1 MHAQVLRYLDEV
13 VRRGSIRKAAQ
24 ALHVASSAVN
34 RQILK
39 LEAEIGAPLFER
51 RASGVRLTPAG
62 EILARHARETL
73 YAFSR
78 SRASIDDLKGLK
90 TGHVRIVALDS
101 LMVDFLP
108 GALEE
113 FHRLYPGV
121 SFSVMALG
129 PSDVGEELGAGEADI
144 GISFAL
150 GDMDQLRVLTKIPTG
165 MFAMVAAGH
174 PLARRR
180 VVRLVECARYP
191 LALVHDTLPLTPL
204 LEGEFARVGAEP
216 SAIVRSNSIELL
228 RHVVQSGMC
237 VAFFTRL
244 GFVRE
249 IASRS
254 VVAIPLA
261 ETRLSGIPL
270 AVLVPARRR
279 LNVAAA
285 AVADH
290 LARRLE
296 NLAKAAPASAPSGR
310 GGAARRGAA

>member
-13 VRRGSIRKAAQ
+13 VRHGSIRKAAE
-24 ALHVASSAVN
+24 ALHIASSAVN

-51 RASGVRLTPAG
+51 RVSGVRLTPAG

-78 SRASIDDLKGLK
+78 TRASIDDLKGLK
-90 TGHVRIVALDS
+90 TGHVRVVALDS

-108 GALEE
+108 DVVEE

-121 SFSVMALG
+121 SFSVVAMG
-129 PSDVGEELGAGEADI
+129 PSDAVEELDTGEADI
-144 GISFAL
+144 AVSFAL
-150 GDMDQLRVLTKIPTG
+150 GKLDHLRVLARIPTPLC
-165 MFAMVAAGH
+165 AMVAAGH

-180 VVRLVECARYP
+180 VVRLVDCVRYP
-191 LALVHDTLPLTPL
+191 MALVHDTLPLTPS
-204 LEGEFARVGAEP
+204 LEMEFARAGAEP
-216 SAIVRSNSIELL
+216 VPLLRSNSIELL
-228 RHVVQSGMC
+228 RHAVRSGMC

-249 IASRS
+249 IAARE

-261 ETRLSGIPL
+261 ETRLSTLSL
-270 AVLVPARRR
+270 AVLVSARRP
-279 LNVAAA
+279 LSVAAA

-290 LARRLE
+290 LARKLE
-296 NLAKAAPASAPSGR
+296 RLAKPGAPLGPPKYQR
-310 GGAARRGAA
+310 P

>member
-13 VRRGSIRKAAQ
+13 VRRGSIRKAAE

-129 PSDVGEELGAGEADI
+129 PSDVGEEVGSGEADI
-144 GISFAL
+144 GVSFAL
-150 GDMDQLRVLTKIPTG
+150 GNTEQLRVIAKVPTA
-165 MFAMVAAGH
+165 MHAMVAVGH

-180 VVRLVECARYP
+180 VVRLVDCARYP
-191 LALVHDTLPLTPL
+191 VALVHDTLPLTPL
-204 LEGEFARVGAEP
+204 LEGEFARAGAEP
-216 SAIVRSNSIELL
+216 VPLLRSNSIELL
-228 RHVVQSGMC
+228 RYAVRAGLC

-244 GFVRE
+244 GFARE
-249 IASRS
+249 IAAKE

-270 AVLVPARRR
+270 AVMVPARQR
-279 LNVAAA
+279 LSVAAA

-290 LARRLE
+290 LARQLERLVKPGGA
-296 NLAKAAPASAPSGR
+296 LGPPPGR
-310 GGAARRGAA
+310 GRR

>member
-1 MHAQVLRYLDEV
+1 MHAHVLRYLEEV
-13 VRRGSIRKAAQ
+13 VRRGSIRKAAE
-24 ALHVASSAVN
+24 ALNVASSAVN

-39 LEAEIGAPLFER
+39 LEATLGAPLFER
-51 RASGVRLTPAG
+51 RTGGVRLTPAG

-73 YAFSR
+73 YGFAR
-78 SRASIDDLKGLK
+78 ARASIDDLKGLK
-90 TGHVRIVALDS
+90 TGQVRIVALDS

-108 GALEE
+108 AALEE

-121 SFSVMALG
+121 SFSVMASG
-129 PSDVGEELGAGEADI
+129 PSDVGDEVVSGEADI
-144 GISFAL
+144 GLSFAL
-150 GDMDQLRVLTKIPTG
+150 GNMEHLKLIARIPT
-165 MFAMVAAGH
+165 AMHAIVASGH

-180 VVRLVECARYP
+180 VVRLVDCAQYP

-216 SAIVRSNSIELL
+216 MALLRSNSMEFL
-228 RHVVQSGMC
+228 RQAVKSGMC

-244 GFVRE
+244 GFVHEIEKRE
-249 IASRS
+249 

-270 AVLVPARRR
+270 AVMVSARRP
-279 LNVAAA
+279 LSVAAA

-290 LARRLE
+290 LARRLQ
-296 NLAKAAPASAPSGR
+296 NLAKPGAAPVAR
-310 GGAARRGAA
+310 GGRRRRST

>member
-13 VRRGSIRKAAQ
+13 VRRGSIRKAAE

-73 YAFSR
+73 YAFSQ

-121 SFSVMALG
+121 SFSVMAQG
-129 PSDVGEELGAGEADI
+129 PTDVGEEVDSGEADI

-150 GDMDQLRVLTKIPTG
+150 GNVEHLRVIANIPTALC
-165 MFAMVAAGH
+165 AMVAAGH
-174 PLARRR
+174 PLARRQ
-180 VVRLVECARYP
+180 VVRLIDCIRYP
-191 LALVHDTLPLTPL
+191 VALVHDTLPLTPS
-204 LEGEFARVGAEP
+204 LEREFARAGAEP
-216 SAIVRSNSIELL
+216 TPLLRSNSMELL
-228 RHVVQSGMC
+228 RHAVQSGLC
-237 VAFFTRL
+237 IAFFTRL
-244 GFVRE
+244 GFARE
-249 IASRS
+249 IAARQ

-261 ETRLSGIPL
+261 ETRLSNLPL
-270 AVLVPARRR
+270 AVLVSGRRP
-279 LNVAAA
+279 LSVAAA

-296 NLAKAAPASAPSGR
+296 TLAKPGGMLGPPGR
-310 GGAARRGAA
+310 TPKRR